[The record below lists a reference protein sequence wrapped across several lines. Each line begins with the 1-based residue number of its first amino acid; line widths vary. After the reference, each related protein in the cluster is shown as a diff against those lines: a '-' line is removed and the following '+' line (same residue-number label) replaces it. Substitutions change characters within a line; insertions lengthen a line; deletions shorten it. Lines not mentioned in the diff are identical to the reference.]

1 MIVYMNGLDGRIN
14 CPSYILSSFL
24 DTFICT
30 HHLQEKFED
39 TKGLQWPTE
48 KRTKTQTIVD
58 ET

>member
-1 MIVYMNGLDGRIN
+1 MNGLDGRIN
-14 CPSYILSSFL
+14 CPSYVLSSFL

-39 TKGLQWPTE
+39 IKELQWPTE
-48 KRTKTQTIVD
+48 KRTKTQIIVD